1 VDEIRFDGRV
11 VLVTGAGR
19 GLGRDHA
26 VLMASRGAAVV
37 VNDLGGDV
45 HGDGAGS
52 GPADDVVAE
61 IEAAGGD
68 AVASYDSVATSEGA
82 AAIVGVAVERFG
94 RLDAVVNNAGIQIV
108 KPFTQMTVQD
118 LEQHLAVHLA
128 GTFQVT
134 KAAWPHLAASG
145 AGRVV
150 NTTSTASLGI
160 TGYTSYSSAKAA
172 LIGFTRSLALEGTAH
187 GIHVNAVAPSAATRM
202 AFAEDAGK
210 DIPADVRERM
220 AATSPARLV
229 SPVVAFLA
237 HPSCDLNGEILFAG
251 AGRVSRIVFAETAG
265 YSTGELDVED
275 VAANIPTIVDDR
287 ALVTLPD
294 AMQRTQALAQ
304 RTATR

>member
-26 VLMASRGAAVV
+26 LLMAGRGAAVV

-45 HGDGAGS
+45 HGDGTAT

-61 IEAAGGD
+61 IEAAGGA
-68 AVASYDSVATSEGA
+68 AVASYESVATSEGA
-82 AAIVGVAVERFG
+82 AAAVSAALERFG
-94 RLDAVVNNAGIQIV
+94 RLDAVVNNAGVQIV

-118 LEQHLAVHLA
+118 LERHLAVHLV
-128 GTFQVT
+128 GTFEVT
-134 KAAWPHLAASG
+134 KAAWPHLVASG
-145 AGRVV
+145 SGRVV

-172 LIGFTRSLALEGTAH
+172 LIGLTRSLALEGAPH
-187 GIHVNAVAPSAATRM
+187 GLHVNAVAPSAATRM
-202 AFAEDAGK
+202 TFAEDAGK
-210 DIPADVRERM
+210 DIPAEVRARM

-229 SPVVAFLA
+229 SPVVAYLA
-237 HPSCDLNGEILFAG
+237 HPSCELNGEILFAG
-251 AGRVSRIVFAETAG
+251 AGRVSRIVLAETTG
-265 YSTGELDVED
+265 YAADELDVED
-275 VAANIPTIVDDR
+275 VAANVTAIVDDR

-304 RTATR
+304 QAVQR